1 MLKLRMMEEFEKAI
15 YHGFTLQKGFW
26 YGVDTETGKYIATS
40 GWECNGYVAVY
51 FKNESSWDME
61 WVDVEADFDL
71 ENIPEVN
78 QDDKMSFNEWLGEVI
93 GVTPE
98 YFDNNYDGDEE
109 YKEYNSYLYDGLP
122 EFVINYLNKADDE
135 DC

>member
-1 MLKLRMMEEFEKAI
+1 
-15 YHGFTLQKGFW
+15 
-26 YGVDTETGKYIATS
+26 
-40 GWECNGYVAVY
+40 
-51 FKNESSWDME
+51 ME

-71 ENIPEVN
+71 ENIPKVN
-78 QDDKMSFNEWLGEVI
+78 LDDKMSFNEWLGEVI

-122 EFVINYLNKADDE
+122 EFVINHLNKADDE

>member
-1 MLKLRMMEEFEKAI
+1 MLKLRMMNEFDKAI
-15 YHGFTLQKGFW
+15 YHGFTLQNGFW
-26 YGVDTETGKYIATS
+26 YGFDTETGKYIATS

-109 YKEYNSYLYDGLP
+109 YKEYDSYLYGGLP